1 MSGLPL
7 THQREVT
14 RLGPKTHKAAI
25 VPGKLAMPSD
35 VMPDPL
41 SPIQRTIMLHQ
52 IDAVR
57 GMARFYML
65 PIERDLFGTTRPGL
79 DRSGY
84 AGSRHASQMAAM

>member
-1 MSGLPL
+1 M
-7 THQREVT
+7 T

-35 VMPDPL
+35 AIPDPL
-41 SPIQRTIMLHQ
+41 SPIQRTIMLHR
-52 IDAVR
+52 IDPVR

-65 PIERDLFGTTRPGL
+65 PIERDLFGISRLGL
-79 DRSGY
+79 DQSGY